1 MQESQ
6 RKESVNQSLTHELT
20 AYAQQ
25 AQQAQQHTGDTAA
38 ASAACL
44 IACMV
49 LHIC

>member
-25 AQQAQQHTGDTAA
+25 AQQAQQHTGDTVD

-44 IACMV
+44 AACTV
-49 LHIC
+49 LYLF